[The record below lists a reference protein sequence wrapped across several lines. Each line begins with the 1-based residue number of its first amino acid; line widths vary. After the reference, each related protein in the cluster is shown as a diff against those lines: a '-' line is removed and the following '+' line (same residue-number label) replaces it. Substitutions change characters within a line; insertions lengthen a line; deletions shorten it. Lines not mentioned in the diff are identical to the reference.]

1 MNLNPTKN
9 FYHQHIYTH
18 VLCAANENIG
28 NIEQY
33 IKKQMSSLDL
43 DATPR
48 HFKNHKV
55 NDIIASQRY
64 GKFPKHVNIQLF

>member
-28 NIEQY
+28 NIELY

-48 HFKNHKV
+48 HLKNHKV
-55 NDIIASQRY
+55 NDIIDRKH
-64 GKFPKHVNIQLF
+64 GKDRKSVVFAMI